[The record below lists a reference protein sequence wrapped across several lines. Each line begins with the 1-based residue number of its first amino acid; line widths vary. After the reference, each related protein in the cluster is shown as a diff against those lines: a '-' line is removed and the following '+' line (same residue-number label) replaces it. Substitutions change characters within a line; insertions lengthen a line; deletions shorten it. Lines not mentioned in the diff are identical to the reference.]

1 MGNDFKKLGCY
12 AKKVVIDKINDD
24 TLKICVEDE
33 HGDEHTLNVGVI
45 IENLQNVDTF
55 GDKQGHMIDVPTL
68 DIDYSIKKTEKIKS
82 TDISMKWDHSNKP
95 SVFEVKSKSEVIFS
109 GPYSDAIEWVR
120 KNVIECNQN
129 IVKKKS
135 LN

>member
-1 MGNDFKKLGCY
+1 MGDEFKKLGCY

-24 TLKICVEDE
+24 VLKICVEDE

-68 DIDYSIKKTEKIKS
+68 NIDYSIKKTEKIKS
-82 TDISMKWDHSNKP
+82 TDISMKWNHSKKP
-95 SVFEVKSKSEVIFS
+95 SVFEVRNKDEVVFS
-109 GPYSDAIEWVR
+109 GSYTAAMEWVR
-120 KNVIECNQN
+120 KNVTECNQN

>member
-1 MGNDFKKLGCY
+1 MGDEFKKLGCY
-12 AKKVVIDKINDD
+12 AKKVVIDKVGDNI
-24 TLKICVEDE
+24 LKICIEDE
-33 HGDEHTLNVGVI
+33 HGDEHTLNVGVV

-55 GDKQGHMIDVPTL
+55 GDKQGHMIDVTTL

-95 SVFEVKSKSEVIFS
+95 SVFEVKSKNEVIFS
-109 GPYSDAIEWVR
+109 GPYSDAMEWVR
-120 KNVIECNQN
+120 KNVTECNQN